1 MKTSSKIQAIVD
13 FFELE
18 EGWSKDE
25 IISQVI
31 SEIKALKGYEADEI
45 TLLWEDEELMVL
57 IDFAEQFFNKMMK
70 NTCNV
75 IKSFMDD

>member
-1 MKTSSKIQAIVD
+1 MKTNSKIQEIVD

-31 SEIKALKGYEADEI
+31 SEIKELKGYEADEI
-45 TLLWEDEELMVL
+45 TLLWDDEELMVL
-57 IDFAEQFFNKMMK
+57 IDFAEQFFNKIMQ